1 MHLFGHDPGVL
12 WKPDGS
18 RDFLIKMPLSTWRT
32 NPSFDAAI
40 EKIKELDQ
48 NDEKYL
54 EMLNQPVLVDPTYP
68 ERLEKELGEFIC
80 HIFDQ
85 PVERAYRRSRVY
97 LPKRVNDRLARAV
110 DGETLTMK
118 NLMTRMAEK
127 IKQKSNQVIFHPFL
141 ET

>member
-1 MHLFGHDPGVL
+1 MYLSVVQFLPYGRIENIFHEIFGIEL
-12 WKPDGS
+12 TQGS
-18 RDFLIKMPLSTWRT
+18 LVNWI
-32 NPSFDAAI
+32 NDAKAKALPAI

-48 NDEKYL
+48 DDEKYL

-85 PVERAYRRSRVY
+85 PVEQAYRRSRVY

-127 IKQKSNQVIFHPFL
+127 IKKKVIR
-141 ET
+141 